1 MPTAAFGETPPKSYV
16 GGEILKNMYLYVYDA
31 FVQDH
36 RYEKEIQKVENRLTD
51 LGIAGKIVR
60 LGLFR
65 RADEFIRDEV
75 ERGGATTVVA
85 VGNDT
90 TVRQVIDV
98 VVDTKVVLGIIP
110 FGSDNQIATL
120 LGLPEGEAACDV
132 LSARI
137 VENIDVGV
145 VNGKRFIRSVSIPA
159 AKAEI
164 NCEGNYKVTPQ
175 GRGTIEV
182 RNLFV
187 PSEGERGLISNPL
200 DGRLEAVLQIAT
212 KSGGLSFWKKIHGE
226 SVLPLKSLEVRTQ
239 ETVSAFMD
247 GVLIEGTRFDF
258 SVESKVLKV
267 VTGKGRMF

>member
-1 MPTAAFGETPPKSYV
+1 
-16 GGEILKNMYLYVYDA
+16 MYLYVYDA
-31 FVQDH
+31 FVQDR

-75 ERGGATTVVA
+75 KRGGATSVVA
-85 VGNDT
+85 VGNDA

-98 VVDTKVVLGIIP
+98 VADMKVVLGIIP
-110 FGSDNQIATL
+110 FGPDNTIARL
-120 LGLPEGEAACDV
+120 LGIPEGEAACDV

-137 VENIDVGV
+137 VENIDAGV
-145 VNGKRFIRSVSIPA
+145 VNGKRFICNVSIPA

-182 RNLFV
+182 RNLFAPGLRV
-187 PSEGERGLISNPL
+187 AQAASSLSRGGEGEKGPISNPL
-200 DGRLEAVLQIAT
+200 DGRLEVVLQISA
-212 KSGGLSFWKKIHGE
+212 KSSGMSFWKKIRGR
-226 SVLPLKSLEVRTQ
+226 SVLPLKSLEVRAQ
-239 ETVSAFMD
+239 DPVVALMD
-247 GVLIEGTRFDF
+247 GVPIEGTRFDF
-258 SVESKVLKV
+258 SVEPGSLKV
-267 VTGKGRMF
+267 VTGKNRMF

>member
-1 MPTAAFGETPPKSYV
+1 
-16 GGEILKNMYLYVYDA
+16 MYLYVYDA
-31 FVQDH
+31 FVQDR

-75 ERGGATTVVA
+75 QRGGVTTVVA
-85 VGNDT
+85 VGNDA

-98 VVDTKVVLGIIP
+98 VADTKVVLGIIP
-110 FGSDNQIATL
+110 FGPDNRIATL
-120 LGLPEGEAACDV
+120 LGVPESEAACDT

-137 VENIDVGV
+137 VETIDAGV
-145 VNGKRFIRSVSIPA
+145 VNGKRFICGVSIPA

-164 NCEGNYKVTPQ
+164 NCEGNYKVIPQ

-182 RNLFV
+182 RNLF
-187 PSEGERGLISNPL
+187 SSKEGDHGPISNPL
-200 DGRLEAVLQIAT
+200 DGRLEAVLNISA
-212 KSGGLSFWKKIHGE
+212 KSSGLSFWKKIHGE
-226 SVLPLKSLEVRTQ
+226 SVLPLTWLEVRTQ
-239 ETVSAFMD
+239 DPVVAFMD
-247 GVLIEGTRFDF
+247 GVPIEGTRFDF
-258 SVESKVLKV
+258 SVEPKILRV

>member
-1 MPTAAFGETPPKSYV
+1 
-16 GGEILKNMYLYVYDA
+16 MYLYVYDA
-31 FVQDH
+31 FVQDR

-75 ERGGATTVVA
+75 QRGGATTVVA
-85 VGNDT
+85 VGNDV
-90 TVRQVIDV
+90 TVRQVVDV

-110 FGSDNQIATL
+110 FGPDNRLANIF
-120 LGLPEGEAACDV
+120 GIPEGEAACDV

-137 VENIDVGV
+137 VETIDAGV
-145 VNGKRFIRSVSIPA
+145 VNGKRFVCGVSIPA

-182 RNLFV
+182 RNLFA
-187 PSEGERGLISNPL
+187 PKEGESGPVSNPF
-200 DGRLEAVLQIAT
+200 DGRLEAVLQIEA
-212 KSGGLSFWKKIHGE
+212 KAPGFSFWKKVRGE

-239 ETVSAFMD
+239 EPVMALMD
-247 GVLIEGTRFDF
+247 GVPVEGTRFDF
-258 SVESKVLKV
+258 SVEPKVLKV
-267 VTGKGRMF
+267 ITGKGRLF